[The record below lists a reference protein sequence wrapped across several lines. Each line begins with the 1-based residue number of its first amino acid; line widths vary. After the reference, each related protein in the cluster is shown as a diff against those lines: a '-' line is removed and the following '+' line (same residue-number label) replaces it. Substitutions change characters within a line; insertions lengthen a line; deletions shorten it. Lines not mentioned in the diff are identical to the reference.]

1 MHAEKVRIVTYLADV
16 HSVELQALAQ
26 MRLAPRVLADA
37 QLADLF
43 REHGRE
49 TEEHER
55 LVQEQLRSRQARP
68 SAVKDL
74 AGRVGGW
81 GMILF
86 ARMNPDTAGKLVAH
100 AFSYEHMELAAYELL
115 RRAAEVGDEP
125 AIAQAAGF
133 IGDQERLMADRLQ
146 RQWPRALDA
155 ALREKGDVDLSSE
168 VAKYL
173 RDAHALESQS
183 LQLLRSARSI
193 VDEPSLAAV
202 FARHEVQTRGHL
214 RLLAARLAELG
225 AHPARLQDAALRA
238 GAVALAAFFGAQPD
252 TPVKLAGFAYAFEAL
267 EQAGY
272 GLLALTA
279 RRAGDEPTARLAEQI
294 MAEELRAAESIAGCW
309 DAVTAFVADRG
320 A

>member
-1 MHAEKVRIVTYLADV
+1 MNADKTQIVKYLADV

-26 MRLAPRVLADA
+26 MQLAPRVLADA
-37 QLADLF
+37 QLAEVF
-43 REHGRE
+43 REHRRE

-55 LVQEQLRSRQARP
+55 VVHEQLRSHGARS

-115 RRAAEVGDEP
+115 RRVAERGEEP
-125 AIAQAAGF
+125 AVAKAAGL
-133 IGDQERLMADRLQ
+133 IGRQEQLMADRLQ
-146 RQWPRALDA
+146 RQWPRAVDV
-155 ALREKGDVDLSSE
+155 ALREKGSVNLDVE
-168 VAKYL
+168 IVKYL

-183 LQLLRSARSI
+183 LQLLRTGRS
-193 VDEPSLAAV
+193 VVGEPTLSEV
-202 FARHEVQTRGHL
+202 FTRHETQTREHGQ
-214 RLLAARLAELG
+214 LLGARLAELG
-225 AHPARLQDAALRA
+225 AHPARIQDTALRV
-238 GAVALAAFFGAQPD
+238 GAVGLGTFFIAQPD
-252 TPVKLAGFAYAFEAL
+252 TPIKLAGFAYAFEAL

-279 RRAGDEPTARLAEQI
+279 HRAGDERTAQLAERI
-294 MAEELRAAESIAGCW
+294 MAEELQAAQSIAGCW
-309 DAVTAFVADRG
+309 DAVTELIAG
-320 A
+320 